1 MRVLNAFALVAL
13 LAAPAAANAVII
25 VVYTEPMSLEQ
36 RTVVLGSPG
45 PDRLIHCSAPPAV
58 RQCREVPIKGKR

>member
-1 MRVLNAFALVAL
+1 MQVVNAFALMAL
-13 LAAPAAANAVII
+13 LVAPATADAVII

-36 RTVVLGSPG
+36 RTIVLGSPG

-58 RQCREVPIKGKR
+58 RQCREVPIKRKR

>member
-1 MRVLNAFALVAL
+1 MRVLDAFALVAL
-13 LAAPAAANAVII
+13 LAAPAAADAVII

-36 RTVVLGSPG
+36 RTVVLSSPG

-58 RQCREVPIKGKR
+58 RQCREVPIKRKR

>member
-1 MRVLNAFALVAL
+1 MAL
-13 LAAPAAANAVII
+13 LAAPAAADAVII

-58 RQCREVPIKGKR
+58 RQCREVPIKRKR

>member
-1 MRVLNAFALVAL
+1 MRVSNALAFMAL
-13 LAAPAAANAVII
+13 LAAPAAADAVII

-58 RQCREVPIKGKR
+58 RQCREVPIKRKR